1 MAINSEY
8 KKKYIEKVDN
18 EDELCTAMS
27 KIWNSPDINKDPHF
41 FGRAVGNA
49 IEDSVNNIV
58 RSMEKTK
65 ADSKDR
71 AEFIAA
77 FFSALSET
85 LKATKKLHKLR
96 NGEQ

>member
-1 MAINSEY
+1 MAISFDY
-8 KKKYIEKVDN
+8 KKKFVEKVDAEN
-18 EDELCTAMS
+18 ELGTAMG

-49 IEDSVNNIV
+49 IESSVNDIV

-71 AEFIAA
+71 SEFIHA

-85 LKATKKLHKLR
+85 LKATKKIHKLR
-96 NGEQ
+96 NGE